1 MSRGWGIPIA
11 VLSAVCYGASLP
23 LSRLAYDHG
32 TNALTILTLRY
43 LTIIVVLGVWL
54 GLTGSTFRM
63 APRMILACAA
73 VGVCFVAVSGGLLA
87 SVNFIPVNLTV
98 VVFYTY
104 PVLTLL
110 VVSAMERRWPTIA
123 ELSAVV
129 LALLGVAFAM
139 QVSFEHLNAEGVGFA
154 LLAGVGVAG
163 SFIVSVRILPHVG
176 TTRMTWYACSL
187 AFLAGVVMT
196 AGFDALALPTTG
208 FGIGLV
214 AAVVSM
220 FAVAVVSMFVA
231 VRLVGPVR
239 LATFLCLEPLTAIL
253 VAVLALGES
262 LKGGQWIGIA
272 LVGLALLIAS
282 RQGAAQDAP
291 RDIPTDVPRD
301 VSRDVSRDVKPR

>member
-1 MSRGWGIPIA
+1 MIGRFGVAIA

-54 GLTGSTFRM
+54 GLTGSRFRM
-63 APRMILACAA
+63 APRLVLACAV
-73 VGVCFVAVSGGLLA
+73 VGACFVAVSGGLLA
-87 SVNFIPVNLTV
+87 SVTFIPVNLTV

-110 VVSAMERRWPTIA
+110 VVSAMERRWPTVA

-129 LALLGVAFAM
+129 LALLGVGFAM
-139 QVSFEHLNAEGVGFA
+139 QVSFEHLNAAGVGFA
-154 LLAGVGVAG
+154 LLAGVGVVG
-163 SFIVSVRILPHVG
+163 SFVISTRILPHVG
-176 TTRMTWYACSL
+176 TTRMTWYACSV
-187 AFLAGVVMT
+187 AFLAGVAMT
-196 AGFDALALPTTG
+196 TGFDALALPTTA
-208 FGIGLV
+208 FGVGLV
-214 AAVVSM
+214 AAVVTM

-253 VAVLALGES
+253 IAVLALGES
-262 LKGGQWIGIA
+262 LAGGQWAGIA
-272 LVGLALLIAS
+272 LVGIALLIAS
-282 RQGAAQDAP
+282 RRSAAQDA
-291 RDIPTDVPRD
+291 D
-301 VSRDVSRDVKPR
+301 SRS

>member
-1 MSRGWGIPIA
+1 VNRRWGIAIA

-63 APRMILACAA
+63 APRLMLACAT

-110 VVSAMERRWPTIA
+110 VVSAMERRWPTIG
-123 ELSAVV
+123 ESLAVV
-129 LALLGVAFAM
+129 LALLGVGFAM

-163 SFIVSVRILPHVG
+163 SFVISSRVLPHVG

-187 AFLAGVVMT
+187 AFLAGVAMT
-196 AGFDALALPTTG
+196 AGFDALALPTTT

-214 AAVVSM
+214 AVVVTI

-239 LATFLCLEPLTAIL
+239 LATFLCLEPLTAIF

-262 LKGGQWIGIA
+262 LKGGQWVGIT
-272 LVGLALLIAS
+272 LVGIALLIAS
-282 RQGAAQDAP
+282 RRSAAQDA
-291 RDIPTDVPRD
+291 D
-301 VSRDVSRDVKPR
+301 SQY